1 MGRND
6 CNKGMRYVTKGRC
19 GRDARVRESLV
30 ENDGILRQRTNLLP
44 VLVEDERN
52 RNEDDCESS
61 EKSCGS
67 WCAEFRVHLVREEW
81 ETCLKRRNR
90 ENTANAPE

>member
-1 MGRND
+1 MERND
-6 CNKGMRYVTKGRC
+6 CNKGMVYVTKGRC
-19 GRDARVRESLV
+19 GGDARARESLV

-61 EKSCGS
+61 EKSGSS

-81 ETCLKRRNR
+81 ETCSKREIR
-90 ENTANAPE
+90 